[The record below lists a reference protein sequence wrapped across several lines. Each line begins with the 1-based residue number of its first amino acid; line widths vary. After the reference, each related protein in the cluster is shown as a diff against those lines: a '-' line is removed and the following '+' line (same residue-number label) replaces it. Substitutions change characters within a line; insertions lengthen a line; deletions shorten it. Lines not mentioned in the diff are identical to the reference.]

1 MEKLLDCGK
10 VSCPWK
16 SSLTVKKYLDQG
28 KITFM
33 TAEKIVNLI
42 ILKANA
48 RVETMKIYIFSLE
61 QTLSLLTFFAVE
73 KISPIFSKRLKDKY

>member
-10 VSCPWK
+10 VSCLWK
-16 SSLTVKKYLDQG
+16 SSLTVKKCLDQG

-48 RVETMKIYIFSLE
+48 RVETMKTYILSLE
-61 QTLSLLTFFAVE
+61 QKLSLLTFFAE
-73 KISPIFSKRLKDKY
+73 DKISPIFSKRLKDKY

>member
-1 MEKLLDCGK
+1 
-10 VSCPWK
+10 
-16 SSLTVKKYLDQG
+16 
-28 KITFM
+28 M